1 MYSIPNEINEG
12 PPPPSFTAGGD
23 WRTHIDDDADSFQQK
38 KIAQKVN
45 NKPGNDEEMGSRRA
59 ALQ

>member
-1 MYSIPNEINEG
+1 MYGILYRAGNEMKVLL
-12 PPPPSFTAGGD
+12 PRAAGGD
-23 WRTHIDDDADSFQQK
+23 WRTHIDDADSFQQK

-45 NKPGNDEEMGSRRA
+45 NKPGNDEEIGSRRA